1 MVGVKVLIHWIR
13 RADGDSLAVR
23 LVTLAAAWILP
34 GFRGGSDVNQKY
46 PVNLL
51 RKHR

>member
-1 MVGVKVLIHWIR
+1 MVGVENSIHWIR
-13 RADGDSLAVR
+13 SADGNSLAVG